1 MSLLHNLWTTA
12 STNKHNASHTSALL
26 WLCVQRDKEPLGVR
40 MVSSPVSRDAGTQP
54 DNQPARSQ
62 RFTHG
67 IRTRSVHTPPFIVN
81 LHLHRLGAVFEAIEP
96 KLVQKKVSMF
106 CQITITPSC
115 CLSIETTLGVSLS
128 ISLLGLRRKVLGR
141 NVKPEP
147 PNDDF
152 SHYIYIT

>member
-67 IRTRSVHTPPFIVN
+67 IRTRSAHTPPFIVN

-96 KLVQKKVSMF
+96 KLVQKSVNV
-106 CQITITPSC
+106 
-115 CLSIETTLGVSLS
+115 LSNHYN
-128 ISLLGLRRKVLGR
+128 SLLLPEHRDNTGCVLVNLLTGFETESFGQECETR
-141 NVKPEP
+141 TSK
-147 PNDDF
+147 
-152 SHYIYIT
+152 